1 MTVSREA
8 CCHFLVSF
16 SGVEDDDEP
25 PNSSLSLGFFLQM
38 EKMITNYEAP
48 SSLSFPGFFL
58 KCEFTNYITT

>member
-1 MTVSREA
+1 MMVSREA

-38 EKMITNYEAP
+38 EKMITN
-48 SSLSFPGFFL
+48 
-58 KCEFTNYITT
+58 